1 MNEELGELLKE
12 LNFTQYE
19 AQTLETLVRYHILS
33 ASELHKYSKVPQPK
47 IYETMIK
54 LERKGFIDIIAIGSK
69 SKRYYKIKPSEIL
82 EEKILKYTKEIQD
95 VGQKSIKIINKIHS
109 TEESED
115 IPFIGIA
122 KEENLME
129 HLYYLIDNAKVS
141 LDIFLPLNYFNDQI
155 VRRLN
160 ERNKDLS
167 IKIISSDDHSSS
179 ILRKKMPKIAIYQL
193 KTPAF
198 EIFSNMLN
206 NISKFAQLG
215 ITSPYILQIFKEI
228 ATNLKNMFGLMII
241 DDKKSFFRIPLPI
254 DIPIAMMTILPKI
267 VEFHKRGMNELL
279 TSTVKL

>member
-1 MNEELGELLKE
+1 
-12 LNFTQYE
+12 
-19 AQTLETLVRYHILS
+19 
-33 ASELHKYSKVPQPK
+33 
-47 IYETMIK
+47 
-54 LERKGFIDIIAIGSK
+54 
-69 SKRYYKIKPSEIL
+69 
-82 EEKILKYTKEIQD
+82 
-95 VGQKSIKIINKIHS
+95 
-109 TEESED
+109 
-115 IPFIGIA
+115 
-122 KEENLME
+122 
-129 HLYYLIDNAKVS
+129 
-141 LDIFLPLNYFNDQI
+141 
-155 VRRLN
+155 
-160 ERNKDLS
+160 
-167 IKIISSDDHSSS
+167 
-179 ILRKKMPKIAIYQL
+179 MPKIAIYQL